1 MGRFGASRHV
11 LATELNPSEKRVFMG
26 AARHSLD
33 ESHRVTVPSRWR
45 YEGLRELFAIR
56 DPRKPFL
63 ILMPV
68 EELEK
73 IAEDVERADDVEPA
87 VRRGFVRQ
95 LFSRARGCNLDRQGR
110 LVLPAEMCAELG
122 FESEVVLAGAGARI
136 EVWAPSRWDD
146 NSADEESDFA
156 DVADRVGL

>member
-1 MGRFGASRHV
+1 
-11 LATELNPSEKRVFMG
+11 MG

-33 ESHRVTVPSRWR
+33 DAHRVTVPSRWR
-45 YEGLRELFAIR
+45 YEGLHEFFAVK

-73 IAEDVERADDVEPA
+73 IAADLERAEDIEPA

-95 LFSRARGCNLDRQGR
+95 LFSRARGCSLDRQGR
-110 LVLPAEMCAELG
+110 LVLPAEICTELG
-122 FESEVVLAGAGARI
+122 FADEVVLAGAGARI
-136 EVWAPSRWDD
+136 EVWEPGRWDG
-146 NSADEESDFA
+146 NTAEEETNFA